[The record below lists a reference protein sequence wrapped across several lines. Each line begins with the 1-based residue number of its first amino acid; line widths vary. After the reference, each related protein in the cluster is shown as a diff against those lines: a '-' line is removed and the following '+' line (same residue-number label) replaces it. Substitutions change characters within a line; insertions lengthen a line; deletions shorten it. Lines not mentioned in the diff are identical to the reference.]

1 MKNGK
6 KEGLNL
12 LYKLGALLLLKYM
25 AKYPSIDFNRVI
37 NTTRIVIRMFEAKL
51 KELEKDENCLDVE
64 SLKQHKLL
72 KEKHYVYAAFLGA
85 LSSYPILYKV
95 ADEKVITSAIFAKT
109 AMGTSCKVLD
119 NVNDT
124 LHSFDDAIN
133 SMHNYYLAL
142 TTGHFNVKS
151 DDNWVSKAEN
161 SSHVMA
167 SWAYDTITSI
177 CGKPKMFNVYV
188 RDVEECIKGQ
198 LESFYQKRD
207 KYAYN
212 NLTLADYSQRISGKG
227 IGKIWVDMDFCFFEK
242 SLGKIGY
249 DEIKAINLIGKSLD
263 LIFRST
269 LFYDDVVDLKED
281 LESDIVNS
289 TLMLGLELGKVSIED
304 IISKEPTLIDKV
316 GKNGLISDTISV
328 GDIFYLAGASY
339 LTKAKTYSKFM
350 DSDALLFC
358 AKVLRLFNLRKLV
371 MEKKNF
377 KSLATFLQS
386 LLPLKILM
394 LIIPP
399 YLNRY
404 YKVAF
409 DIAENS
415 KWIIDE
421 STFS

>member
-1 MKNGK
+1 MGNK

-12 LYKLGALLLLKYM
+12 LYKLGALLILKYM
-25 AKYPSIDFNRVI
+25 ARYSSIDFNRVL
-37 NTTRIVIRMFEAKL
+37 NTTRTVIKMFEAKL
-51 KELEKDENCLDVE
+51 RELEKDENCLNAE
-64 SLKQHKLL
+64 SLKQHKLM

-85 LSSYPILYKV
+85 LSSYPILYNV
-95 ADEKVITSAIFAKT
+95 ADDKTIALAVFAKT

-124 LHSFDDAIN
+124 LHSFKDAIN
-133 SMHNYYLAL
+133 SMYNYNLAL
-142 TTGHFNVKS
+142 TTGKFNVKFNG
-151 DDNWVSKAEN
+151 DWVSKAEN

-167 SWAYDTITSI
+167 SWTYETIVST
-177 CGKPKMFNVYV
+177 CGKPKMFNVYA

-212 NLTLADYSQRISGKG
+212 NLTLADYSRRISGKG

-242 SLGKIGY
+242 FLGKLGY
-249 DEIKAINLIGKSLD
+249 DEVKAINLIGKSLD

-281 LESDIVNS
+281 LENDIVNS
-289 TLMLGLELGKVSIED
+289 ALMLGLELEKVSIDD
-304 IISKEPTLIDKV
+304 IVNKDAMLIKNV
-316 GKNGLISDTISV
+316 EKNGLINDTISV
-328 GDIFYLAGASY
+328 GDIFYLTGASY
-339 LTKAKTYSKFM
+339 LAKAKTCSKLM

-371 MEKKNF
+371 MEKRNL
-377 KSLATFLQS
+377 KSLITLLQS

-394 LIIPP
+394 LTIPT

-415 KWIIDE
+415 EWIVDE